1 MIILIVFLYSLA
13 PKIEARKYK
22 RRFGSFDEWYK
33 EASDPNSG
41 YRKHLSNYRPVDEV
55 LLNSLEHSEPIAFSS
70 NDIQKIDKNTWIVAC
85 YGASDYYAWIGL
97 FSRNHEINERYK
109 LHVVS
114 DQQTGLDNNIK
125 KRIDDS
131 LVASFARDCFFGYS
145 ADFSIFC
152 PDYCIEND
160 QIIIKV
166 EYIDENR
173 EQIFSIPVQNKK
185 IPK

>member
-1 MIILIVFLYSLA
+1 MFKQKKWTFLLTVGVVIILIVFLYSLA

-131 LVASFARDCFFGYS
+131 LVASFARDCFF
-145 ADFSIFC
+145 
-152 PDYCIEND
+152 
-160 QIIIKV
+160 
-166 EYIDENR
+166 
-173 EQIFSIPVQNKK
+173 
-185 IPK
+185 